1 MIKSLPAAHQ
11 PLFTKTIEVEKA
23 SRKAHMEAKLKM
35 LKSVRATLEYT
46 KRFLDSRATEEE
58 EAKIAEVL
66 MFFDRMDGPGE
77 RPGGHGMGGPPP
89 GGKGAPGQADAED
102 LVLRMIQETDQKIER
117 IKKMII
123 DPQYRPA
130 PQQPK

>member
-1 MIKSLPAAHQ
+1 MIKSLPATLQ
-11 PLFTKTIEVEKA
+11 LSFNKTMEVKKV
-23 SRKAHMEAKLKM
+23 SRKAHMEAELDA
-35 LKSVRATLEYT
+35 LKSVKKTLEDT
-46 KRFLDSRATEEE
+46 KRFLGRANDDD
-58 EAKIAEVL
+58 EAKCAEVL

-123 DPQYRPA
+123 DPQFRPA